1 MSNTLTLNP
10 SGTDGCTPSPDPWE
24 PTKSGPVNIVNSSG
38 HEQVLFNITPG
49 LLAPAP
55 GGSITVPTTG
65 WSGTV
70 GNKKGTY
77 SYNDGLPTR
86 GVRSGTIDPS

>member
-1 MSNTLTLNP
+1 MSDTLTLGP
-10 SGTDGCTPSPDPWE
+10 SGDKGCTPDSDPWT
-24 PTKSGPVNIVNSSG
+24 PTKSGPVTILNTSG
-38 HEQVLFNITPG
+38 HEQILTNISKG
-49 LLAPAP
+49 LLASAP

-77 SYNDGLPTR
+77 DYNDGLGMR
-86 GVRSGTIDPS
+86 GVRSGTIDPG